1 MFYQFMKEKS
11 LTVQFA
17 VLGLAGKNNSND
29 ISSQNMRMS
38 EIHLIVISVTI
49 VLQQSN
55 I

>member
-17 VLGLAGKNNSND
+17 VLGLAGKNTSKNISN
-29 ISSQNMRMS
+29 QNLRMS
-38 EIHLIVISVTI
+38 EIHIIVISVKI
-49 VLQQSN
+49 LQQNN